1 MGSGIGQSCCQNG
14 LGSLLGTA
22 PGITLLLT
30 SVDPGVPGHPGSR
43 FLQPGPPREA
53 LTLTQTQ

>member
-1 MGSGIGQSCCQNG
+1 MGSGVGQSCCQNG

-22 PGITLLLT
+22 PGITMLVT
-30 SVDPGVPGHPGSR
+30 SIDPEGPGRPGSR
-43 FLQPGPPREA
+43 FLQPGPPGEV